1 MAAKWADAALQVV
14 AFDEAAEGEAGASSP
29 AFVAYAVHAFSLL
42 HATALHS
49 LRGDSVDGALVPA
62 RLNPRTSWLVRS
74 RHKLAVYTPTTI
86 WLVIPP
92 GAFMPV
98 PLQPLEPPLRGASN
112 GAAVWLGPR
121 SSPRPNPSSNLT
133 LTLTLALT

>member
-49 LRGDSVDGALVPA
+49 LRGDSMEGALVSAPLHPRAQVGWLYPA
-62 RLNPRTSWLVRS
+62 
-74 RHKLAVYTPTTI
+74 TI
-86 WLVIPP
+86 WLVTPP

-98 PLQPLEPPLRGASN
+98 PLLPLEPSLRSGSPN
-112 GAAVWLGPR
+112 GVAVGLGPR
-121 SSPRPNPSSNLT
+121 SSARPNLSSNLT

>member
-49 LRGDSVDGALVPA
+49 LRGDSMEGALVPLHPGA
-62 RLNPRTSWLVRS
+62 QVGWLYPH
-74 RHKLAVYTPTTI
+74 HKLAGYPQAPSCPCPSYHWSLRCAAPPPT
-86 WLVIPP
+86 V
-92 GAFMPV
+92 
-98 PLQPLEPPLRGASN
+98 
-112 GAAVWLGPR
+112 
-121 SSPRPNPSSNLT
+121 SP
-133 LTLTLALT
+133 